1 MIEKLYVI
9 SSESTLPYE
18 NIALESWLLHH
29 VEPGECL
36 MYLWQN
42 RHTVVIGKNQN
53 SWNECKIQELEKDG
67 GFLARR
73 LSGGG
78 AVFHDL
84 GNLNF
89 TFLVRKEDYCVTT
102 QTEVILE
109 AVRDCGIQAERTGR
123 NDLVVAGKKFSGNAF
138 YQTGEGCCHH
148 GTILIEADKQNLSKY
163 LQVSKEKLQ
172 SKGVASV
179 KSRVTNLVEH
189 KPELTVE
196 QVRQSLIQAFS
207 RVYGREAVPMDKSR
221 IDWEEVKGFERMFS
235 SWEWKYGRRIPFQH
249 QMKRRFSW
257 GDMEIQMEVNEGMI
271 KAAAC
276 YSDGLDVWMAQE
288 LEQKLTGQRYRP
300 EAVIEAI
307 EQVNTQ
313 NRLQQQ
319 MKEDIRAWLH
329 EGI

>member
-9 SSESTLPYE
+9 NSESTMPYE
-18 NIALESWLLHH
+18 NIALETWLLRH

-42 RHTVVIGKNQN
+42 RRTVVVGKNQN

-89 TFLVRKEDYCVTT
+89 TFLVRKEDYCVKT

-109 AVRDCGIQAERTGR
+109 AVRACGIQAERTGR
-123 NDLVVAGKKFSGNAF
+123 NDLAVEGKKFSGNAF
-138 YQTGEGCCHH
+138 YQTGEFCCHH
-148 GTILIEADKQNLSKY
+148 GTILVEADKQNMSKY
-163 LQVSKEKLQ
+163 LHVSKEKLQ
-172 SKGVASV
+172 SKGVESV
-179 KSRVTNLVEH
+179 KSRVANLVEH
-189 KPELTVE
+189 KSELTVE

-207 RVYGREAVPMDKSR
+207 RVYGQEARLMDKSR
-221 IDWEEVKGFERMFS
+221 IDWEEVKRLERMFS

-257 GDMEIQMEVNEGMI
+257 GDMEIQMEVNEGII

-276 YSDGLDVWMAQE
+276 YSDGLDVWLAQE

-300 EAVIEAI
+300 EAAAEAI
-307 EQVNTQ
+307 EQVQTQ

-319 MKEDIRAWLH
+319 MKEDIRVWLR
-329 EGI
+329 GDV